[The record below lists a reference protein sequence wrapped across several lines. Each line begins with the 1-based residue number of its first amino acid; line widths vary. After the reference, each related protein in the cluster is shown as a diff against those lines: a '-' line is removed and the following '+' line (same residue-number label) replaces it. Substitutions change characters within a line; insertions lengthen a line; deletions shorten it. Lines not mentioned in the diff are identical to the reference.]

1 VPGPFVP
8 GPFVPRTISCFF
20 FYSHHRAKKM
30 FSKKKIFLKKKKK
43 TQEKKNKK
51 KWWVAQKDLAQRTWH
66 KGYHKGKMARQSTYD
81 LRLRTGCAG
90 RDSNWQRLGEIQVN
104 RHDKTFGMF

>member
-30 FSKKKIFLKKKKK
+30 FSKKKNFFEKKKKRRK
-43 TQEKKNKK
+43 RKKIKKNGGWHK
-51 KWWVAQKDLAQRTWH
+51 RTWH
-66 KGYHKGKMARQSTYD
+66 KGPGTKDITKAKWLDRVLTTCD
-81 LRLRTGCAG
+81 FELVA
-90 RDSNWQRLGEIQVN
+90 LGEI
-104 RHDKTFGMF
+104 RTGSGWARFK